1 MTLNGI
7 KAESGSSK
15 FQVTTHFL
23 HSLWI
28 SVSSLHINV
37 GLKPLLPDPDTS
49 TLQSNQRGEQQA
61 RPYQQ
66 QQHQQIQAF
75 YQQQQ
80 QIQQQTRS
88 QPNNFPSKP
97 FQSQGQMPSSVPQ
110 VPLPMRQ
117 QQQPQNAGYNQM
129 HNLNRPHGMQNVNLA
144 AQALVRQQLFNQAA
158 RARFIAQ
165 AQLLQQQPQVT

>member
-1 MTLNGI
+1 M
-7 KAESGSSK
+7 
-15 FQVTTHFL
+15 
-23 HSLWI
+23 
-28 SVSSLHINV
+28 
-37 GLKPLLPDPDTS
+37 KPLLPDPDTS
-49 TLQSNQRGEQQA
+49 NLQSNQRGEQQA

-80 QIQQQTRS
+80 IQQQTRP
-88 QPNNFPSKP
+88 QQNNFPSKP
-97 FQSQGQMPSSVPQ
+97 LQSQGQMPSVVPQ
-110 VPLPMRQ
+110 VPLPMR

-165 AQLLQQQPQVT
+165 AQLLQQQPQVTTNLHVTVFSIAFLKTSATASCFTLSLFASF